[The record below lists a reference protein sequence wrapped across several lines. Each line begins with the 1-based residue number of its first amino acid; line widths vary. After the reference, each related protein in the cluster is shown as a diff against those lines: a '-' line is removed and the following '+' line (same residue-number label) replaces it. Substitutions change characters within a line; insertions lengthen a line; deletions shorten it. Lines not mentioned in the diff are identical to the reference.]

1 MRTAW
6 MTWLLGLAGTTSAA
20 LGSDLRWKNG
30 QSVGGTLMEA
40 TDKVMTFRAEPIAE
54 RFLEPL
60 VVEMHVLSGLEIKQ
74 GKNTDWSSDEMTKE
88 PFGIRLDD
96 GTRLFG
102 TITGLDEK
110 NLTISAPTFGKIDV
124 SRSAV
129 TSIQRMNGK
138 GILFA
143 GPASRRNWKDVSG
156 SNTKTTGNTWRV
168 MPGGYVSQV
177 AWNHAVHMPLELP
190 ERVELQLTLRSTE
203 RPEFKI
209 ELATE
214 LAEAKRERCI
224 VETWDDEI
232 VLQGREFASLA
243 KLTPETRAVTLRLFW
258 DRKSSRCAI
267 FDGSGKKLAETDMP
281 AVVAPVKKAE
291 VQPTARP
298 QVGGIA
304 GALLGLIQ
312 ARNQA
317 RQPVRAEKVDIILP
331 GLTLL
336 NKGANLTLHD
346 LQVREWQGGLPD
358 VITNELPRVELTD
371 GRVLKGR
378 LVRATAADF
387 TVSDSGKETTLPWPM
402 LSAALQASD
411 NLGAS
416 WFVEPEASVALLDGM
431 WLPGKLLSKRGPKL
445 ELRTSYSEKP
455 VFVMMRDVARI
466 DIKVPV
472 PADAQEP
479 KPLGQLDKLVSAG
492 KTLNGTLVTD
502 GGAVPRWRAVGA
514 LNDVALVMSQ
524 DLEITRAPNTVSE
537 KQPATL
543 FYLKSGDILPG
554 SLKAM
559 DEKKVDVSSTLAA
572 AQEFQASEVQA
583 IQFAGTALNT
593 HAFDDR
599 GWRIT
604 RGSATQVKHENE
616 WISMEPGGAYG
627 HPAFMQ
633 VDELSF
639 KLASNGFSAV
649 RLRLFCSGVDP
660 TSKSLNLLFGHMG
673 NEAIFGVEKSPDS
686 MDTQNRIAAPPNV
699 PVRVVIQEKFV
710 EVFMNGV
717 SLRKVSLTPAMK
729 SGIGIIIEPFSL
741 WGNGERSVKL
751 TNFVARAALGRVAM
765 PVVDGKAKANALL
778 VPRFRKED
786 PPKHVLVAGN
796 GDLLRG
802 VIEAATSKH
811 FAVRTGLETVQV
823 PLERV
828 SAAIWLEKPDNVTS
842 KKDVV
847 AKAEPPPNPFVVK
860 HCLMLNNGGRLAL
873 EVTKFDKDAI
883 IGQHPRLG
891 ECRVPLA
898 DIHMIRSS
906 APEENA
912 LLRSFQ
918 EWKLA
923 YTPEPVLPESGGQSS
938 PLLTKDAPSFTLP
951 LLAGGDFNLAD
962 EKGKVIVLD
971 FWATWCGPCIKSMPD
986 MISKLS
992 EFDAKKVRFIA
1003 VNQAEAKEQV
1013 KTFLETRSWKMEVA
1027 MDAQQRVGQQFG
1039 VEGIPHTVVI
1049 GRDGRVVLVKTGY
1062 EPDGAEKIAESVKK
1076 ALAE

>member
-1 MRTAW
+1 MSANW
-6 MTWLLGLAGTTSAA
+6 PPLCLALTLPATLVAA
-20 LGSDLRWKNG
+20 DLRWKNG
-30 QSVGGTLMEA
+30 EAIGGTVLEA
-40 TDKVMTFRAEPIAE
+40 TESMVKFRPEPISE

-60 VVEMHVLSGLEIKQ
+60 EVDLNVLKGISYKQ
-74 GKNTDWSSDEMTKE
+74 EKPGDWSGDEATTE
-88 PFGIRLDD
+88 PFSVRLDD
-96 GTRLFG
+96 GSRLFG
-102 TITGLDEK
+102 SLVGMDAL
-110 NLTISAPTFGKIDV
+110 NLTIRSPRFGTVLV

-129 TSIQRMNGK
+129 TSMQRLRGDDV
-138 GILFA
+138 LYV
-143 GPASRRNWKDVSG
+143 GPTNRQGWKEVATRNQTNQPD
-156 SNTKTTGNTWRV
+156 TWRLL
-168 MPGGYVSQV
+168 PGGYVSLV
-177 AWNHAVHMPLELP
+177 AWNHSMHLPLELP
-190 ERVELQLTLRSTE
+190 QRVEMRLTLRSSK
-203 RPEFKI
+203 RPEFKL

-214 LAEAKRERCI
+214 LAEAKNERCI

-232 VLQGREFASLA
+232 VLQGREFASMA
-243 KLTPETRAVTLRLFW
+243 KLSSDTRQVVLRVFW
-258 DRKSSRCAI
+258 DRQSGQCVI
-267 FDGSGKKLAETDMP
+267 FDEQGKKLAESKLS
-281 AVVAPVKKAE
+281 AVVAKEEKKPE
-291 VQPTARP
+291 VQPAEAPR
-298 QVGGIA
+298 VGGIA
-304 GALLGLIQ
+304 GAILGLMQ
-312 ARNQA
+312 ARA
-317 RQPVRAEKVDIILP
+317 KRDVAVAKPVEKILP
-331 GLTLL
+331 GFTLK
-336 NKGANLTLHD
+336 NKGADLTLDD
-346 LQVREWQGGLPD
+346 LQIRTWKGALPEAATD
-358 VITNELPRVELTD
+358 ALPRVELTD
-371 GRVLKGR
+371 GRVLKGQV
-378 LVRATAADF
+378 VRASEKDF
-387 TVSDSGKETTLPWPM
+387 TVNADGKETTLPWQQ
-402 LSAALQASD
+402 LGAAYHARA
-411 NLGAS
+411 NLNAS
-416 WFVEPEASVALLDGM
+416 WFTEPEASVVYADGM
-431 WLPGKLLSKRGPKL
+431 WLPGKLTAMRDGKITLTTSYCPRPVVLTMKGLMRIDLQTPAPTGADAPKL
-445 ELRTSYSEKP
+445 L
-455 VFVMMRDVARI
+455 A
-466 DIKVPV
+466 
-472 PADAQEP
+472 
-479 KPLGQLDKLVSAG
+479 QLDKLVLKG
-492 KTLNGTLVTD
+492 KTLHGSLEMD
-502 GGAVPRWRAVGA
+502 GSAVPRWLVIGA
-514 LNDVALVMSQ
+514 KKSVPLATTQ

-559 DEKKVDVSSTLAA
+559 DEKKVDVSSTLVA

-604 RGSATQVKHENE
+604 RGTATQVKHENE

-686 MDTQNRIAAPPNV
+686 MDTQNRIAAPPSV

-828 SAAIWLEKPDNVTS
+828 SAAIWLEKPDDVTS
-842 KKDVV
+842 KKDAVV
-847 AKAEPPPNPFVVK
+847 KAETPPNPFVVQ

-883 IGQHPRLG
+883 IGQHARLG

-962 EKGKVIVLD
+962 EKGKVVVLD

-992 EFDAKKVRFIA
+992 DFDAKKVRFIA

-1039 VEGIPHTVVI
+1039 VEAIPHTVVI
-1049 GRDGRVVLVKTGY
+1049 GRDGKVVLVKTGY
-1062 EPDGAEKIAESVKK
+1062 EPDGAEKIAEAVKK